1 MSDHH
6 LSLQLVSPNQDFF
19 EGIIDMVVLPGE
31 DGDFS
36 VLPEHAPI
44 ITYLRPGKITII
56 EEKNK
61 EHIYFVG
68 SGFVKVE
75 KNNCQVLVDYIK
87 KSSDFNIEIS
97 RQELSKLLT
106 EIEKESDQTQLKS
119 LLEKKEI
126 LEEEVR
132 FLESMK

>member
-6 LSLQLVSPNQDFF
+6 LSLQLVSPNQVFF
-19 EGIIDMVVLPGE
+19 VGTIDMVVLPGE

-44 ITYLRPGKITII
+44 ITYLRPGKITIT

-61 EHIYFVG
+61 EHLYFVG

-75 KNNCQVLVDYIK
+75 NNNCQVLVDYIK
-87 KSSDFNIEIS
+87 KSSDFDIEITKK
-97 RQELSKLLT
+97 ELSKLLT
-106 EIEKESDQTQLKS
+106 EIENESNQTKLKS
-119 LLEKKEI
+119 LLERKEV
-126 LEEEVR
+126 LEEEVS

>member
-1 MSDHH
+1 MSDH

-19 EGIIDMVVLPGE
+19 VGTIDMVVLPGE

-44 ITYLRPGKITII
+44 ITYLRPGKITIT
-56 EEKNK
+56 EERNK

-68 SGFVKVE
+68 SGFVKLE
-75 KNNCQVLVDYIK
+75 NNNCQVLVDYIK
-87 KSSDFNIEIS
+87 KSSDFDIGIS
-97 RQELSKLLT
+97 KKELSELLT
-106 EIEKESDQTQLKS
+106 EIENETNQTKLKS

-126 LEEEVR
+126 LEEEVT
-132 FLESMK
+132 FLESIN

>member
-1 MSDHH
+1 MSN
-6 LSLQLVSPNQDFF
+6 LSLQLVSPDKDYFV
-19 EGIIDMVVLPGE
+19 GTIDMVVLPGE

-36 VLPEHAPI
+36 VLSEHAPI

-56 EEKNK
+56 EDKDT

-87 KSSDFNIEIS
+87 KSSDFNIDVTKK
-97 RQELSKLLT
+97 ELSSLLS
-106 EIEKESDQTQLKS
+106 EIENKSNEEILQS
-119 LLEKKEI
+119 LLERKEI
-126 LEEEVR
+126 LEEEVS
-132 FLESMK
+132 FLESIN

>member
-1 MSDHH
+1 MSN
-6 LSLQLVSPNQDFF
+6 LSLQLVSTESDYFV
-19 EGIIDMVVLPGE
+19 GTIDMVVLPGE

-36 VLPEHAPI
+36 VLSEHAPI

-56 EEKNK
+56 EEQGR

-75 KNNCQVLVDYIK
+75 NNNCQVLVDYIK
-87 KSSDFNIEIS
+87 RSNDLDITKSKKELSELLIEI
-97 RQELSKLLT
+97 ESKTNETFL
-106 EIEKESDQTQLKS
+106 ES

-126 LEEEVR
+126 LQEEIS
-132 FLESMK
+132 FLENIN

>member
-19 EGIIDMVVLPGE
+19 VGIIDMVVLPGE

-44 ITYLRPGKITII
+44 ITYLRPGKITIT
-56 EEKNK
+56 EERNK

-68 SGFVKVE
+68 SGFVKLE
-75 KNNCQVLVDYIK
+75 NNNCQVLVDYIK
-87 KSSDFNIEIS
+87 KSSDFDIGIS
-97 RQELSKLLT
+97 KKELSELLT
-106 EIEKESDQTQLKS
+106 EIENETNQTKLKS

-126 LEEEVR
+126 LEEEVT
-132 FLESMK
+132 FLESIN

>member
-19 EGIIDMVVLPGE
+19 VGIIDMVVLPGE

-44 ITYLRPGKITII
+44 ITYLRPGKITIT
-56 EEKNK
+56 EERNK

-75 KNNCQVLVDYIK
+75 NNNCQVLVDYIK
-87 KSSDFNIEIS
+87 KSSDFDIGITKK
-97 RQELSKLLT
+97 ELSKLLT
-106 EIEKESDQTQLKS
+106 EIENETNQTKLKS

-126 LEEEVR
+126 LEEEVT
-132 FLESMK
+132 FLESIN